1 MLKSNPKI
9 PCAHLTGYHRNNPW
23 TRAMTPPPELNS
35 SPSTRHQAKGTTRA
49 FSVAVGVHK
58 SAPGEYIPEGFVIT
72 S

>member
-9 PCAHLTGYHRNNPW
+9 PCAHLTGYHRNNPF
-23 TRAMTPPPELNS
+23 TRAMTPPPELSS
-35 SPSTRHQAKGTTRA
+35 SPSTKHRAKGTTRA